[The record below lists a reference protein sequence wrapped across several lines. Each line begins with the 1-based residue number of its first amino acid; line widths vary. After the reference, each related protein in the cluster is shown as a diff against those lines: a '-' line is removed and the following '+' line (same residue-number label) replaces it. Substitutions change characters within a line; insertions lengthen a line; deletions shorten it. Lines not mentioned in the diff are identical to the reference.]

1 VASWLVL
8 ACLVLARTIIFKV
21 NGGVLGALLAILV
34 PCFKD
39 ILPLGKILELE
50 ATMTQREWMLIN
62 RLEVSQ
68 SLESLWP

>member
-1 VASWLVL
+1 
-8 ACLVLARTIIFKV
+8 
-21 NGGVLGALLAILV
+21 
-34 PCFKD
+34 
-39 ILPLGKILELE
+39 LPLGKILELE